1 MNWNNKKVLVTGGA
15 SFIGSHLCEQIV
27 QKGAKVRVAEN
38 FSSGARDHLAHIEC
52 ETLEGDLLDPSFCDQ
67 ATKGMEVVFHLA
79 ADHGGR
85 GYIDSHPVECSTNM
99 ILDGQ
104 VFRHAHRNEAEKIIF
119 KNKQIRKKLELYIFK
134 IVRKKRS
141 DFIKQ
146 EKEKKTRLIF
156 IDIPLLFENN
166 LEKQFHKV
174 ISIIASKQV
183 RLKRLKKTR
192 KMTETQFKN
201 IIKSQTSDVI
211 RKNKSDYV
219 IYNNSTLKDYK
230 TKINKLINKL

>member
-1 MNWNNKKVLVTGGA
+1 MTKIIAITGG
-15 SFIGSHLCEQIV
+15 IGSGKSTLCSKLKDKGFKIHSSDEQV
-27 QKGAKVRVAEN
+27 AKIYKNPDKKFFTYLRTIGLSKSISKKN
-38 FSSGARDHLAHIEC
+38 
-52 ETLEGDLLDPSFCDQ
+52 
-67 ATKGMEVVFHLA
+67 
-79 ADHGGR
+79 
-85 GYIDSHPVECSTNM
+85 IDKKIIS
-99 ILDGQ
+99 
-104 VFRHAHRNEAEKIIF
+104 KIIF
-119 KNKQIRKKLELYIFK
+119 ENKQIRKKLELYIFK

-192 KMTETQFKN
+192 KMSETQFKN

-211 RKNKSDYV
+211 RKKKSDYV

-230 TKINKLINKL
+230 TKINKLISKL

>member
-1 MNWNNKKVLVTGGA
+1 MTQTIAITGG
-15 SFIGSHLCEQIV
+15 IGSGKSTLCNKLKEKGFKIHSSDEQV
-27 QKGAKVRVAEN
+27 AKIYKNPDKKFVTYLRN
-38 FSSGARDHLAHIEC
+38 IGLSKCIS
-52 ETLEGDLLDPSFCDQ
+52 
-67 ATKGMEVVFHLA
+67 KKN
-79 ADHGGR
+79 
-85 GYIDSHPVECSTNM
+85 IDKKTIS
-99 ILDGQ
+99 
-104 VFRHAHRNEAEKIIF
+104 KIIF
-119 KNKQIRKKLELYIFK
+119 ENKQIRKKLELYIFK
-134 IVRKKRS
+134 IVRKNRS

-146 EKEKKTRLIF
+146 EKEKKTKLIF

-174 ISIIASKQV
+174 ISIIASKQA

-201 IIKSQTSDVI
+201 IIRSQTSDVI

-230 TKINKLINKL
+230 IKINKLINKL

>member
-1 MNWNNKKVLVTGGA
+1 MTKIIAITGG
-15 SFIGSHLCEQIV
+15 IGSGKSTLCSKLKDKGFKIHSSDEQV
-27 QKGAKVRVAEN
+27 AKIYKNPDKKFFTYLRTIGLSKSISKKN
-38 FSSGARDHLAHIEC
+38 
-52 ETLEGDLLDPSFCDQ
+52 
-67 ATKGMEVVFHLA
+67 
-79 ADHGGR
+79 
-85 GYIDSHPVECSTNM
+85 IDKKIIS
-99 ILDGQ
+99 
-104 VFRHAHRNEAEKIIF
+104 KIIF
-119 KNKQIRKKLELYIFK
+119 ENKQIRKKLELYIFK

-211 RKNKSDYV
+211 RKKKSDYV

>member
-1 MNWNNKKVLVTGGA
+1 MTKTIAITGG
-15 SFIGSHLCEQIV
+15 IGSGKSTFCSKLKERGFKIHSSDDQV
-27 QKGAKVRVAEN
+27 AKIYKNPEKKFITYLRTIGLSKSISKKN
-38 FSSGARDHLAHIEC
+38 
-52 ETLEGDLLDPSFCDQ
+52 
-67 ATKGMEVVFHLA
+67 
-79 ADHGGR
+79 
-85 GYIDSHPVECSTNM
+85 IDKKAIS
-99 ILDGQ
+99 
-104 VFRHAHRNEAEKIIF
+104 KIIF
-119 KNKQIRKKLELYIFK
+119 ENKQIRKKLELYIFK

-174 ISIIASKQV
+174 ISIIASKQT

-201 IIKSQTSDVI
+201 IIRSQTSDVI
-211 RKNKSDYV
+211 RKKKSDYV
-219 IYNNSTLKDYK
+219 IYNNSTLRSYK

>member
-1 MNWNNKKVLVTGGA
+1 MTKIIAITGG
-15 SFIGSHLCEQIV
+15 IGSGKSTLCSKLKDKGFKIHSSDEQV
-27 QKGAKVRVAEN
+27 AKIYQNPDKKFFTYLRTIGLSKSISKKN
-38 FSSGARDHLAHIEC
+38 
-52 ETLEGDLLDPSFCDQ
+52 
-67 ATKGMEVVFHLA
+67 
-79 ADHGGR
+79 
-85 GYIDSHPVECSTNM
+85 IDKNIIS
-99 ILDGQ
+99 
-104 VFRHAHRNEAEKIIF
+104 KIIF
-119 KNKQIRKKLELYIFK
+119 ENKQIRKKLELYIFK

-141 DFIKQ
+141 DFVKQ

>member
-1 MNWNNKKVLVTGGA
+1 MTKIIAITGG
-15 SFIGSHLCEQIV
+15 IGSGKSTLCSKLKDKGFKIHSSDEQV
-27 QKGAKVRVAEN
+27 AKIYKKPDKKFFTYLRTIGLSKSISKKN
-38 FSSGARDHLAHIEC
+38 
-52 ETLEGDLLDPSFCDQ
+52 
-67 ATKGMEVVFHLA
+67 
-79 ADHGGR
+79 
-85 GYIDSHPVECSTNM
+85 IDKNIIS
-99 ILDGQ
+99 
-104 VFRHAHRNEAEKIIF
+104 KIIF
-119 KNKQIRKKLELYIFK
+119 ENKQIRKKLELYIFK

-201 IIKSQTSDVI
+201 IIRSQTSDII
-211 RKNKSDYV
+211 RKKKSDYI
-219 IYNNSTLKDYK
+219 IYNNSTLIDYK
-230 TKINKLINKL
+230 IKINKLINKL

>member
-1 MNWNNKKVLVTGGA
+1 MTKTIAITGG
-15 SFIGSHLCEQIV
+15 IGSGKSTFCSKLKEKGFKIHSSDEQV
-27 QKGAKVRVAEN
+27 AKIYKNPEKKFVTYLRTIGLSKSISKKN
-38 FSSGARDHLAHIEC
+38 
-52 ETLEGDLLDPSFCDQ
+52 
-67 ATKGMEVVFHLA
+67 
-79 ADHGGR
+79 
-85 GYIDSHPVECSTNM
+85 IDKKIIS
-99 ILDGQ
+99 
-104 VFRHAHRNEAEKIIF
+104 KIIF
-119 KNKQIRKKLELYIFK
+119 ENKQIRKKLELYIFK

-146 EKEKKTRLIF
+146 EKEKKTRIIF

-192 KMTETQFKN
+192 KMTENQFKN
-201 IIKSQTSDVI
+201 ITRSQTSDVI
-211 RKNKSDYV
+211 RKKKSDYV

-230 TKINKLINKL
+230 IKINKLISKL